1 MFNEIMN
8 GVVDFLNMKN
18 DNYIKKDDTTPAA
31 MYLELRYNIPAD
43 SILYVKEIHAGKI
56 PPIVLVWID
65 YDSSVRISDYIF
77 YKGEFSKI
85 IISNRKSYESNIENK
100 IAIILTIFGDCNNTI
115 IDNYRNYL
123 AEDVSSSNAAL
134 LDMLTY
140 TPYIMTISFIARFL
154 PFIEDKKIF
163 DVMSV
168 MFPKI
173 KFESIISAKKLVT
186 DLPIATLLD
195 NGVWYGVSNK
205 EYPAVRFFEMVED
218 TKTMSWEWDDDDIEK
233 EGDDNNETDNN
244 HEE

>member
-18 DNYIKKDDTTPAA
+18 DNYIKKEDTTPAA

-43 SILYVKEIHAGKI
+43 SILYIKEIHAGKI

-65 YDSSVRISDYIF
+65 YDSNVRISDYIF

-85 IISNRKSYESNIENK
+85 IVANRKSYESNIENK
-100 IAIILTIFGDCNNTI
+100 IAIILTIYGDCNNTI

-123 AEDVSSSNAAL
+123 LEGMTSNAAF
-134 LDMLTY
+134 LDVLTY
-140 TPYIMTISFIARFL
+140 TPYIMTISFIANFL
-154 PFIEDKKIF
+154 PFIEDEKIF
-163 DVMSV
+163 NVMKV

-173 KFESIISAKKLVT
+173 KYDSIISAKKLVT
-186 DLPIATLLD
+186 DLPIATLFD
-195 NGVWYGVSNK
+195 NGAWYGVSNQ

-218 TKTMSWEWDDDDIEK
+218 TKTMSWEWDDDDVED
-233 EGDDNNETDNN
+233 EEDDMDETDNPT
-244 HEE
+244 EE